1 MYCKGR
7 SGKDTQ
13 LFFDPDKNNA
23 QIKLELVTKWLAA
36 AIEVVHPGIKP
47 AAKRAAGRIFLQWNP
62 LARVEVRSGSH
73 YRIEWNTSLLEALHI
88 NREAVEQKVRERTG
102 TPEEQ
107 VSWG

>member
-1 MYCKGR
+1 MPG
-7 SGKDTQ
+7 GAAIDEVH
-13 LFFDPDKNNA
+13 PE
-23 QIKLELVTKWLAA
+23 IKL
-36 AIEVVHPGIKP
+36 

-62 LARVEVRSGSH
+62 LARVEVRSESD
-73 YRIEWNTSLLEALHI
+73 YRIEWSTPLLEAKHI